1 MAVGQV
7 GLVGLFKQEL
17 SNCTRRRHERQG
29 WIFGPICRSEV
40 ERSITFQGLLEF
52 TTIDT
57 DRCVPH
63 RTGAR
68 ANCLARR
75 HNRGRGTVV
84 SGKIDVENRLVEEA
98 IVKKVFHFEAPR
110 ENYHCD
116 AAILWCFDHRFD
128 LGFRKFLKRIGV
140 ANSDPIKVA
149 GGAKCLASPEHERE
163 REFVLEQIRKSMR
176 LHGTSRVILM
186 VHSDCGAYGGLAG
199 GFGGDAQAEAAHHQ
213 RELARAAAHLLETIP
228 GIEVQ
233 GYFVDFEGIWDAE
246 VATVQPQ
253 EQEPVA

>member
-1 MAVGQV
+1 M
-7 GLVGLFKQEL
+7 
-17 SNCTRRRHERQG
+17 
-29 WIFGPICRSEV
+29 
-40 ERSITFQGLLEF
+40 
-52 TTIDT
+52 
-57 DRCVPH
+57 
-63 RTGAR
+63 
-68 ANCLARR
+68 
-75 HNRGRGTVV
+75 
-84 SGKIDVENRLVEEA
+84 
-98 IVKKVFHFEAPR
+98 KKVFHFEAPR

-128 LGFRKFLKRIGV
+128 LGCRKFLKRIGV

-149 GGAKCLASPEHERE
+149 GGAKCLASPEHEAE

-213 RELARAAAHLLETIP
+213 RELARAAANLLETIP

-233 GYFVDFEGIWDAE
+233 GYFVDFEGVWDAE
-246 VATVQPQ
+246 VATVQPL
-253 EQEPVA
+253 EQRPVA